1 MKSFIKKSLC
11 LFILL
16 SLLILIPGCKKRDK
30 YKITVSEVAHSVFYA
45 PQYVALTEGYF
56 EEEGLEVDLVLGN
69 GANNVMASLL
79 SGDAQIGL
87 AGAEATIYIYNQGQ
101 KDYAVNFCQ
110 LTQKDGNFLVGRTKE
125 ENFDWNSL
133 KGKTILGGRQG
144 GMPVMVLEYA
154 LKQKGLLVGQ
164 DDKSVIAKDGVN
176 VRTDVQFAALAGA
189 FTSGEGD
196 YVTLFEPTAT
206 LTEKANEGY
215 ILASLGEQ
223 TGLIPY
229 TNYFCNK
236 SYLQDNEDVIQKFTN
251 AIYKGVQYVY
261 SHTPEEVAKAIHPYF
276 TSSTIEELTIVME
289 RYLSIEA
296 WAKSPVLNEEAYELF
311 LDIMEEANELDKR
324 TPYDKI
330 VVTKYALETLNS
342 NLNVD

>member
-1 MKSFIKKSLC
+1 MKHFFKKILVCC
-11 LFILL
+11 LFVMICFVT
-16 SLLILIPGCKKRDK
+16 GCKKDDK
-30 YKITVSEVAHSVFYA
+30 YHVTVSEVAHSVFYA
-45 PQYVALTEGYF
+45 PFYVALNNGYF
-56 EEEGLEVDLVLGN
+56 DEVGLSVDVVLGN

-79 SGDAQIGL
+79 SKDADIGL
-87 AGAEATIYIYNQGQ
+87 AGAEATIYVYNQGQ
-101 KDYAVNFCQ
+101 KDYAINFCQ
-110 LTQKDGNFLVGRTKE
+110 LTQRDGNFLVGRTKE
-125 ENFDWNSL
+125 FAWNNL

-164 DDKSVIAKDGVN
+164 DDQTVLEKGGVN

-206 LTEKANEGY
+206 LTEKAKEGY
-215 ILASLGEQ
+215 IVASLGEQ

-236 SYLQDNEDVIQKFTN
+236 SYMEKNEDVIQKFTN
-251 AIYKGVQYVY
+251 AIYKGVNYVY
-261 SHTPEEVAKAIHPYF
+261 SHTPKEIAIAIHPQF
-276 TSSTIEELTIVME
+276 TSSTIEELEVVME

-296 WAKSPVLNEEAYELF
+296 WAKSPILNKEAYELF
-311 LDIMEEANELDKR
+311 LDIMEEANELDQR
-324 TPYDKI
+324 TPYEKI
-330 VVTKYALETLNS
+330 VETKFAKNVTK
-342 NLNVD
+342 

>member
-1 MKSFIKKSLC
+1 MKNYYKKLFC
-11 LFILL
+11 LIMLL
-16 SLLILIPGCKKRDK
+16 FTIIIIPGCIKENN
-30 YKITVSEVAHSVFYA
+30 YNIVVSEVAHSVFYA
-45 PQYVALTEGYF
+45 PQYVAMSQGYF
-56 EEEGLEVDLVLGN
+56 EEEGLNVEIILGN

-87 AGAEATIYIYNQGQ
+87 AGAEATIYVYNQGQ
-101 KDYAVNFCQ
+101 KDYAINFCQ
-110 LTQKDGNFLVGRTKE
+110 LTQKDGNFLVGREKE
-125 ENFDWNSL
+125 DNFNWESL
-133 KGKTILGGRQG
+133 KGKSILGGRQG

-164 DDKSVIAKDGVN
+164 DDESVLEKGGVN

-236 SYLQDNEDVIQKFTN
+236 SYMEKNSDVIQKFTN

-261 SHTPEEVAKAIHPYF
+261 THTPKEVAEAIHPYF
-276 TSSTIEELTIVME
+276 SSSTIDELTIVME

-296 WAKSPVLNEEAYELF
+296 WAKSPVLNKEAYELF

-324 TPYDKI
+324 TPYEKI
-330 VVTKYALETLNS
+330 VETKFAQD
-342 NLNVD
+342 VIK

>member
-1 MKSFIKKSLC
+1 MKNLFKKIMC
-11 LFILL
+11 MFLL
-16 SLLILIPGCKKRDK
+16 LMVVFALPGCKESNR

-45 PQYVALTEGYF
+45 PFYVAINEGYF
-56 EEEGLEVDLVLGN
+56 EEEGLEIDLILGN

-87 AGAEATIYIYNQGQ
+87 AGAEATIYVYNQGQ
-101 KDYAVNFCQ
+101 NDYAINFCQ
-110 LTQKDGNFLVGRTKE
+110 LTQRDGNFLVGREKQ
-125 ENFDWNSL
+125 ENFDWNEL
-133 KGKTILGGRQG
+133 KGKSILGGRQG

-164 DDKSVIAKDGVN
+164 DDESVIKKGGVN

-206 LTEKANEGY
+206 LTQNANEGY

-229 TNYFCNK
+229 TNFFCNK
-236 SYLQDNEDVIQKFTN
+236 SYIEKNKDIIQKFTN
-251 AIYKGVQYVY
+251 AIYKGVNYVY
-261 SHTPEEVAKAIHPYF
+261 AHDPSLVANSIHSHF
-276 TSSTIEELTIVME
+276 TSSTIEELTIVIQ

-296 WAKSPVLNEEAYELF
+296 WAKSPVLNKEAYELF

-324 TPYDKI
+324 TPYEKI
-330 VVTKYALETLNS
+330 VVTKYAEESLLR
-342 NLNVD
+342 

>member
-1 MKSFIKKSLC
+1 MSLF
-11 LFILL
+11 LRKLL
-16 SLLILIPGCKKRDK
+16 CFVLLLISIFTITGCDKKDR
-30 YKITVSEVAHSVFYA
+30 YTITVSEVAHSVFYA
-45 PQYVALTEGYF
+45 PAYVAMTEGFF
-56 EEEGLEVDLVLGN
+56 EEEGLKVNLILGN

-79 SGDAQIGL
+79 SKDAQIGL
-87 AGAEATIYIYNQGQ
+87 AGAEATIYVYNQGQ
-101 KDYAVNFCQ
+101 KDYAINFCQ
-110 LTQKDGNFLVGRTKE
+110 LTQKDGNFLVGREKDNE
-125 ENFDWNSL
+125 FDWNKL
-133 KGKTILGGRQG
+133 QGKSILGGRQG

-164 DDKSVIAKDGVN
+164 DDPTVLDQGGVN
-176 VRTDVQFAALAGA
+176 VRTDIQFAALAGA

-215 ILASLGEQ
+215 VLASLGEQ
-223 TGLIPY
+223 TDLIPY

-236 SYLQDNEDVIQKFTN
+236 SYMEENPDIIQKFTN

-261 SHTPEEVAKAIHPYF
+261 SHTPKEIAKSIHPFF
-276 TSSTIEELTIVME
+276 TSSSIEELTIVME

-296 WAKSPVLNEEAYELF
+296 WAKSPVLNKEAYELF
-311 LDIMEEANELDKR
+311 LDIMEEANELDSR

-330 VVTKYALETLNS
+330 VETKFALDALKLNEK
-342 NLNVD
+342 

>member
-1 MKSFIKKSLC
+1 MLNYFKKTMC
-11 LFILL
+11 
-16 SLLILIPGCKKRDK
+16 LLILLTVILVIPGCSKKDK

-45 PQYVALTEGYF
+45 PQYVALTQGYF
-56 EEEGLEVDLVLGN
+56 EEEGLEVELVLGN

-101 KDYAVNFCQ
+101 KDYAINFCQ
-110 LTQKDGNFLVGRTKE
+110 LTQKDGNFLVGREKVDE
-125 ENFDWNSL
+125 FDWNSL
-133 KGKTILGGRQG
+133 KGKSILGGRQG

-164 DDKSVIAKDGVN
+164 DDESVLEQGGVN

-206 LTEKANEGY
+206 LTEKAKEGY

-236 SYLQDNEDVIQKFTN
+236 SYMEENEDVIQKFTN
-251 AIYKGVQYVY
+251 AIYKGVEYVY
-261 SHTPEEVAKAIHPYF
+261 THTPEEVAKAIHPYF

-296 WAKSPVLNEEAYELF
+296 WAKTPVLNKEAYELF

-330 VVTKYALETLNS
+330 VETKYANKTLKDNGK
-342 NLNVD
+342 

>member
-1 MKSFIKKSLC
+1 MKSLIKK
-11 LFILL
+11 
-16 SLLILIPGCKKRDK
+16 LICMFLVLMVFVCIPGCKEKDK
-30 YKITVSEVAHSVFYA
+30 YNITVSEVAHSVFYA
-45 PQYVALTEGYF
+45 PFYVAINEGYF
-56 EEEGLEVDLVLGN
+56 EEEGLKINLILGN

-87 AGAEATIYIYNQGQ
+87 AGAEATIYVYNQGQ
-101 KDYAVNFCQ
+101 SDYAINFCQ
-110 LTQKDGNFLVGRTKE
+110 LTQKDGNFLVGREKKE
-125 ENFDWNSL
+125 SFDWNEL
-133 KGKTILGGRQG
+133 KGKSILGGRQG

-164 DDKSVIAKDGVN
+164 DDATIIEKGGVN

-223 TGLIPY
+223 TDLIPY

-236 SYLQDNEDVIQKFTN
+236 SYMEKNEDVIQKFTN
-251 AIYKGVQYVY
+251 AIYKGVNYVY
-261 SHTPEEVAKAIHPYF
+261 SHTPEEVAKSIHSHF
-276 TSSTIEELTIVME
+276 TSSSIEELTIVME

-296 WAKSPVLNEEAYELF
+296 WSKTPVMNKEAYELF

-324 TPYDKI
+324 TPYEKI
-330 VVTKYALETLNS
+330 VETKFALETVKS
-342 NLNVD
+342 K

>member
-1 MKSFIKKSLC
+1 MKSFLNKIFIFFIILVSSLMVTGCNKKD
-11 LFILL
+11 
-16 SLLILIPGCKKRDK
+16 R
-30 YKITVSEVAHSVFYA
+30 YTITVSEVAHSVFYA
-45 PQYVALTEGYF
+45 PAYVAMTEGYF
-56 EEEGLEVDLVLGN
+56 EEEGLKVNLILGN

-87 AGAEATIYIYNQGQ
+87 AGAEATIYVYNQGQ

-110 LTQKDGNFLVGRTKE
+110 LTQKDGNFIVGREKVDD
-125 ENFDWNSL
+125 FDWNSL
-133 KGKTILGGRQG
+133 KGKEILGGRQG

-154 LKQKGLLVGQ
+154 LRQKGLLVGQ
-164 DDKSVIAKDGVN
+164 DDPTVIENGGVN

-215 ILASLGEQ
+215 VLASLGEQ
-223 TGLIPY
+223 TDLIPY

-236 SYLQDNEDVIQKFTN
+236 SYLEKNEDIIQKFTN
-251 AIYKGVQYVY
+251 AIYKGVLYVY
-261 SHTPEEVAKAIHPYF
+261 SHTPEEIAKAIQPFF

-289 RYLSIEA
+289 RYLSIDA
-296 WAKSPVLNEEAYELF
+296 WAHTPVMNKEAYNLF
-311 LDIMEEANELDKR
+311 LDIMEDANELDFR
-324 TPYDKI
+324 TPYEEI
-330 VVTKYALETLNS
+330 VTTKYAEEAYKNIK
-342 NLNVD
+342 